1 MGSRN
6 PELQRLLDN
15 LCSYSPQTRSGG
27 DASSSTAF
35 DYSHNVRS
43 TSQTLSG
50 QSIIPGLGLLP
61 PEPEIPKQVLTP
73 TNQQQSTPKPPIETR
88 NATPT
93 SSARD
98 VPDPSII
105 TTWPAALRH
114 VTKYLAPNE
123 AVQTRIRNLVTS
135 QQKHERSW
143 FEGRQALI
151 AMQASRTKTSAQ
163 VAAMLQSMGGA
174 SVEAKADAR
183 VNEQELENYDRKV
196 YAGLEAM
203 TADFDRQ
210 LRSLGLPFYAIK
222 HDLVILEE
230 GTQKEGHLPG
240 RIDRGELRELQKKM
254 LGLLED
260 LFME

>member
-1 MGSRN
+1 MS
-6 PELQRLLDN
+6 QR
-15 LCSYSPQTRSGG
+15 
-27 DASSSTAF
+27 
-35 DYSHNVRS
+35 
-43 TSQTLSG
+43 
-50 QSIIPGLGLLP
+50 
-61 PEPEIPKQVLTP
+61 
-73 TNQQQSTPKPPIETR
+73 
-88 NATPT
+88 
-93 SSARD
+93 
-98 VPDPSII
+98 
-105 TTWPAALRH
+105 
-114 VTKYLAPNE
+114 
-123 AVQTRIRNLVTS
+123 
-135 QQKHERSW
+135 KHERSW

-174 SVEAKADAR
+174 SVEAKADAK

-210 LRSLGLPFYAIK
+210 LRSLGVPFYAIK

-230 GTQKEGHLPG
+230 GTEKQGHLPG

-260 LFME
+260 LFVE